1 MRDASPWNIT
11 NYQYH
16 PHPQCWNDSYTY
28 ITYQPHTHT
37 HRCVV
42 NTHTNTQLNVLITIT
57 LPPHCRCLIHSAYL
71 RKQKKQVTT
80 LGPKIIEHT
89 HSHRQHTQILLT
101 THIGDVKLECRRAHN
116 YSCRS
121 KDTTKHNSIRS
132 KIRISLWHLH
142 ATLNV
147 NQSSC
152 RSIHPRSHAAHQ
164 SFAVVYES
172 TYDTINLVWTTY
184 KPNKSETLR

>member
-89 HSHRQHTQILLT
+89 HSHTLTQT
-101 THIGDVKLECRRAHN
+101 THTNSLDHSHRRCQIRVQTGTQLFMPIQRHD
-116 YSCRS
+116 
-121 KDTTKHNSIRS
+121 KTQFHSIQDPNF
-132 KIRISLWHLH
+132 LV
-142 ATLNV
+142 A
-147 NQSSC
+147 
-152 RSIHPRSHAAHQ
+152 
-164 SFAVVYES
+164 S
-172 TYDTINLVWTTY
+172 TRN
-184 KPNKSETLR
+184 PQC